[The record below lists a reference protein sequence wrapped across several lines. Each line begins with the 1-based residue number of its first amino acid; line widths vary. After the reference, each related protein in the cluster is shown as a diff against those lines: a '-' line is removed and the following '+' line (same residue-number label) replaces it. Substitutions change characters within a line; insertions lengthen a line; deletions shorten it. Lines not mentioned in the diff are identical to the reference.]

1 MSSPTDEEVHRYIQE
16 IVRGNKGV
24 RKRLEKDVRAMCT
37 MLSTLVED
45 VYKRAAKERDLA
57 QRLRRSFKDI
67 YERLKLHLKFHLG
80 DATEITELNRLGQE
94 IGLTKEEQNALPE
107 KKGAIDPGSKILE
120 IVSIILQSLS

>member
-1 MSSPTDEEVHRYIQE
+1 MSSPTDDEVHRYIQE
-16 IVRGNKGV
+16 IVRGNEDV
-24 RKRLEKDVRAMCT
+24 TKRLEKDVRAMCA

-45 VYKRAAKERDLA
+45 VYKKAAKERDS

-67 YERLKLHLKFHLG
+67 YGSLKLHLKFHLG
-80 DATEITELNRLGQE
+80 DAAEITELNRLGQE

-107 KKGAIDPGSKILE
+107 EKCAIDPGSKILE